1 MGPFCAQRCI
11 PSVKAQLASG
21 GKPWKW
27 HLLDNNTGV
36 LDLTYHARGFVRRGE
51 CWARWITVQIKLSLS
66 TFLKCVLSKK
76 KKKKKKPSVLPPWE
90 MYSMR
95 KYERRSRGTCHHCNT
110 LEQHSAALRNTHWPT
125 SLLWAD
131 KHWRDLAMYLFPHT
145 STPLPFKS
153 PRICPTSLFLFL
165 HHDCV
170 IYQTP

>member
-1 MGPFCAQRCI
+1 MTFTRQQHG
-11 PSVKAQLASG
+11 SVG
-21 GKPWKW
+21 
-27 HLLDNNTGV
+27 LDLSRTGV
-36 LDLTYHARGFVRRGE
+36 CKARR
-51 CWARWITVQIKLSLS
+51 
-66 TFLKCVLSKK
+66 VLSQMNYCADKTQLEYFFEMCFGKK
-76 KKKKKKPSVLPPWE
+76 KKKKRKKPSVLPPWE

-131 KHWRDLAMYLFPHT
+131 KHWRDLAVYLFPHT